1 VLFDLQSP
9 GRRRVV
15 RIVFGG
21 LAAIFAISFVF
32 LGVGTGGSGFS
43 ISDLFGSGGDADVSS
58 AFDDD
63 ISAAE
68 QKLEVNPNDTVALS
82 QLVTLHY
89 QAGIQGVDEN
99 GALTSE
105 GQQQLEQSVDS
116 WNKYL
121 KASNGNPDTAPA
133 TISVQAYDA
142 LATTAFQAAR
152 TSTSV
157 PEALQSVNTAVAGW
171 KGAADAQ
178 QILIDKRPTSSSYL
192 KLAYYLYL
200 SGDSAGGDQAAA
212 QAKATAKGGEAD
224 QIDSQLKPI
233 KELGTQLQTAIDQLT
248 KQQQAQGG
256 GATGGG
262 ENPLGGLGGGVGGT
276 GALGGQ

>member
-43 ISDLFGSGGDADVSS
+43 ISDLFGGSSSSDVSS

-63 ISAAE
+63 INAAE
-68 QKLEVNPNDTVALS
+68 QKLELNPNDTVALS

-89 QAGIQGVDEN
+89 QAGIQNVDEN
-99 GALTSE
+99 GALTSD
-105 GQQQLEQSVDS
+105 GQQQLQQSVDS

-142 LATTAFQAAR
+142 LGSTAFQEAR
-152 TSTSV
+152 TSTSTS
-157 PEALQSVNTAVAGW
+157 EALQTVNTAVADW
-171 KGAADAQ
+171 NGAAEAQ

-200 SGDSAGGDQAAA
+200 SGDTAGGDQAAA
-212 QAKATAKGGEAD
+212 QAKATGKAGDAAEV
-224 QIDSQLKPI
+224 DSQLNPI
-233 KELGTQLQTAIDQLT
+233 KQLGTQLQTAINQLN
-248 KQQQAQGG
+248 KQQQQTQGA

-262 ENPLGGLGGGVGGT
+262 NPLGGLGGGVGGT